1 MKLIRYPRNILSR
14 QRRRP
19 KANLALMAGVFLWH
33 KNARNYL
40 LLITCLISYLLI
52 GCATS
57 LPQSVQGWK
66 LIKDDKGATTFG
78 NGSLTRLPAHRSI
91 GKGDDYAKASSGE
104 DNFFILHL
112 SGTPYEMGYQQG
124 VLLKEDISKFTDD
137 SWEYID
143 TDYLNGYLFFVKWFA
158 HYKARSIA
166 KEYIPYIPQEY
177 IDEMRG
183 IADGSGIAFNN
194 VLLANAFIETAAQI
208 GKRFLCTSLVLNGP
222 NTFDSSLVHAYNTD
236 TYLPLKGRNYI
247 DRYKGITFYHPEKG
261 NSFVTVTS
269 CGFNSV
275 FTGMNDKGIAVSFVC
290 PMKSAVEYGMPVR
303 YLIRRILEKADNLAE
318 AQGMVK
324 SAQRT
329 IEGDITISD
338 GQNNQ
343 AATIVFSPPQPPDKI
358 TWTEKIEEIKNH
370 RIIIGRGEN
379 EIDTIIKHHDKK
391 EQFDIKD
398 ISKILRYEPWDNH
411 GICSSETSFSTIYH
425 PSSLRFWVA
434 LGDTPTPANTY
445 YGFDIKGSRLTE
457 DNPLF
462 PSIIPP
468 LPREPQIKEFIDSI
482 SFKPVTIT
490 LGTAL
495 TQTLLITPKNP
506 FDKPI
511 TVDIFIEPVNSSV
524 ISGTSSGKQS
534 RRGGWTFPE
543 TYKQIM
549 LEPGKNQEVSLLVF
563 FDGQNPFPIPETM
576 IECSIGGEK
585 MFRHYDN
592 LPYAL
597 ESKVLHIKKSASNIN
612 IDGKL
617 DEENWRKTEPTK
629 KWINTNGTD
638 WALKDTDWSVCY
650 DNDFLY
656 LSFNCQENEMDKIKQ
671 TITTRDWETLADDSI
686 VFYID
691 PTRDGKSYFCFG
703 VTAFGVTM
711 DYKASLRIPNAHRGL
726 ESIGQVKRNR
736 SWNPDWNIKIQR
748 GEKGYIVEAAIP
760 FKSLECKSPL
770 TGTEWRINAF
780 RMRTPTKPE
789 LSGWNPPVKE
799 LSNPAGFSKAVFE

>member
-1 MKLIRYPRNILSR
+1 MIRYHRNIL
-14 QRRRP
+14 
-19 KANLALMAGVFLWH
+19 L
-33 KNARNYL
+33 
-40 LLITCLISYLLI
+40 TCLISYLLI

-66 LIKDDKGATTFG
+66 LKKDAKGTTTFG
-78 NGSLTRLPAHRSI
+78 GGSITRF
-91 GKGDDYAKASSGE
+91 DD
-104 DNFFILHL
+104 FFILHL

-124 VLLKEDISKFTDD
+124 VLLKDDIRKFTDD

-143 TDYLNGYLFFVKWFA
+143 TDYLKGYLFFVKWFA
-158 HYKARSIA
+158 HWKARSIA

-183 IADGSGIAFNN
+183 ISDGSGVAFND
-194 VLLANAFIETAAQI
+194 VLLANSFIEAASQV
-208 GKRFLCTSLVLNGP
+208 GKRFLCTSLVLNGH

-247 DRYKGITFYHPEKG
+247 DRYKGITFYHPQKG
-261 NSFVTVTS
+261 NSFVSVTS

-290 PMKSAVEYGMPVR
+290 PIRSAVDYGMPVR
-303 YLIRRILEKADNLAE
+303 YLIRRILEKADNLTE

-338 GQNNQ
+338 GKNNQ
-343 AATIVFSPPQPPDKI
+343 AATIAFSPPAPTKI
-358 TWTEKIEEIKNH
+358 TWTENIEELKNH
-370 RIIIGRGEN
+370 KMVIGRGEN
-379 EIDTIIKHHDKK
+379 EMDAIIKHQAKK
-391 EQFDIKD
+391 GQFDIKD
-398 ISKILRYEPWDNH
+398 IAKILRYEPWDNH
-411 GICSSETSFSTIYH
+411 GICSSETSFSMIYH
-425 PSSLRFWVA
+425 PSLLRFWVA

-445 YGFDIKGSRLTE
+445 YGFDIKGNRLTD

-468 LPREPQIKEFIDSI
+468 LPRGPQIKEFVNSV

-506 FDKPI
+506 FDKTI
-511 TVDIFIEPVNSSV
+511 TVDIFIEPVS
-524 ISGTSSGKQS
+524 TS
-534 RRGGWTFPE
+534 GWTSPE
-543 TYKQIM
+543 THKQIM
-549 LEPGKNQEVSLLVF
+549 LEAGKNQEVSFLIS

-576 IECSIGGEK
+576 IECSIASEENPLKYPCISGSVIVIVEGEI
-585 MFRHYDN
+585 RHYAP
-592 LPYAL
+592 LPYTL
-597 ESKVLHIKKSASNIN
+597 QNRVLHIKKATSNIN
-612 IDGKL
+612 IDGNL
-617 DEENWRKTEPTK
+617 DEESWGKTEPAG
-629 KWINTNGTD
+629 KWINTSGTD

-650 DNDFLY
+650 DNNFLY
-656 LSFNCQENEMDKIKQ
+656 LAFNCREDEMDKMKQ
-671 TITTRDWETLADDSI
+671 TITTRDWETLTDDSV
-686 VFYID
+686 VFYLD
-691 PTRDGKSYFCFG
+691 PNRDGKSFFCFG

-711 DYKASLRIPNAHRGL
+711 DYKASQG
-726 ESIGQVKRNR
+726 KKNR
-736 SWNPDWNIKIQR
+736 SWNPEWNIKVQR
-748 GEKGYIVEAAIP
+748 DEKGYIIEAAIP

-770 TGTEWRINAF
+770 RGTEWRINAF

-789 LSGWNPPVKE
+789 LTGWNPPVKE
-799 LSNPAGFSKAVFE
+799 LSNPAGFGRTVFE